1 VPEYQESNS
10 PRLPLTVIFV
20 CYNNVDDLRST
31 YTSLNLAKNYINE
44 IVIVDS
50 SVGSEVKSFSEVID
64 ETYKTFYKWEPA
76 QGIYHAMNT
85 GLMMAN
91 HESVIWYLNPGDVLV
106 DATSLGN
113 LLLKMTEQAAVW
125 GFGQAEKDM
134 KGNLEVFPTEKSNFQ
149 LEDLLFG
156 SLSIS
161 HQSTF
166 CIAKTLVLLG
176 GFDERYQIASD
187 LKMQIDLLQLY
198 EPAVLFKPIVRID
211 PNGISHNRLL
221 RSLIETIHIRFRCQD
236 VSKLRVSWSIFKFL
250 QSKIQKHRFMW
261 KG

>member
-1 VPEYQESNS
+1 
-10 PRLPLTVIFV
+10 
-20 CYNNVDDLRST
+20 
-31 YTSLNLAKNYINE
+31 
-44 IVIVDS
+44 
-50 SVGSEVKSFSEVID
+50 
-64 ETYKTFYKWEPA
+64 
-76 QGIYHAMNT
+76 
-85 GLMMAN
+85 MAN
-91 HESVIWYLNPGDVLV
+91 HESIVWYLNPGDVLV
-106 DATSLGN
+106 DAASLGD
-113 LLLKMTEQAAVW
+113 LLLKMTEQTAVW

-134 KGNLEVFPTEKSNFQ
+134 KGNLEVFPNKKSNFQ

-166 CIAKTLVLLG
+166 CIAKTLISLG

-187 LKMQIDLLQLY
+187 LKMQIDLLRQY

-211 PNGISHNRLL
+211 PNGVSHNRLL

-236 VSKLRVSWSIFKFL
+236 VSKKRVFWSIFKFL
-250 QSKIQKHRFMW
+250 RSKIQKHRFMW